1 MTDLQLTVRNRQ
13 PVADGVLALELAD
26 PTGAALP
33 EWTPGAHVDL
43 VLAPDLVRQYS
54 LCGDPADRTRWRI
67 AVLREP
73 AGRGGSARVHDTLRT
88 GDTVRVRGPR
98 NRFALE
104 PSARYLFVAGGIGI
118 TPLLPMLVSAESAGA
133 DWRLVYGGRTAAS
146 MAFAG
151 ELRAAH
157 GDRVSLYPQ
166 DEHGLLDLDGLLGE
180 PPDSTPPDSGPP
192 AGTLVYCCGPGALL
206 DEVQRWAAHWPAGVL
221 HVERFT
227 PEAPAGHTPTPEPP
241 ATEAP
246 TTDEHADHEFE
257 VELALSGLTLR
268 VPADRS
274 VLEVLEQ
281 HGVPVLSSCRAGTC
295 GTCETTVLAGRVDH
309 RDSLLTEPERA
320 AHDTMF
326 LCVSRAACPKL
337 LLEL

>member
-1 MTDLQLTVRNRQ
+1 MEMPQLFDAVVTDVTTV
-13 PVADGVLALELAD
+13 AGDVLALTLARSGGGELPAW
-26 PTGAALP
+26 
-33 EWTPGAHVDL
+33 EPGAHL
-43 VLAPDLVRQYS
+43 ELRMPSGRVRQYS

-73 AGRGGSARVHDTLRT
+73 AGRGGSARLHDTLRT

-98 NRFALE
+98 NRFPLE
-104 PSARYLFVAGGIGI
+104 PSPRYLFVAGGIGI
-118 TPLLPMLVSAESAGA
+118 TPLLPMLASAEAAGA

-146 MAFAG
+146 MAFAA

-157 GDRVSLYPQ
+157 GDRVSLHPQ
-166 DEHGLLDLDGLLGE
+166 DEHGPLDLDRLLG
-180 PPDSTPPDSGPP
+180 TPPENGPP
-192 AGTLVYCCGPGALL
+192 ADTLVYCCGPGGLL
-206 DEVQRWAAHWPAGVL
+206 DEVHRRTAHWPAGVL

-227 PEAPAGHTPTPEPP
+227 PEPSGVPP
-241 ATEAP
+241 ADQDSDQA
-246 TTDEHADHEFE
+246 FE

-268 VPADRS
+268 VPPDRS
-274 VLEVLEQ
+274 VLDVLEQ

-295 GTCETTVLAGRVDH
+295 GTCETTVLAGRVEH

-326 LCVSRAACPKL
+326 PCVSRAAGPTL